1 MNFDALI
8 ESLKASPAVDG
19 LMLIGSASQDTLN
32 AHSDRDLLV
41 VLEERPIPISYAT
54 IYCAGILVELIIET
68 RERIE
73 NLIASEPGSIY
84 LSDSA
89 ASFFRWVPSGTVIL
103 DRSGRLERLR
113 GRIARDETGPTL
125 TEGESLSRADKA
137 LYNLAQTRR
146 MSNSPDPLY
155 QRAVDLRML
164 YQLADLMVDYFNL
177 RGMAWAGEKEAIRYW
192 QANDPAYLELYTACY
207 WEPDRGERV
216 RLYGELVRVTIEPAG
231 FSWDGDGP
239 MFRLSPPSLMTRE
252 NLLEAREFWK
262 SLVSEGHKESTA
274 NRFAVD

>member
-1 MNFDALI
+1 MNFDTLI

-32 AHSDRDLLV
+32 AHSDRDLLI

-73 NLIASEPGSIY
+73 NLIASEPGSIS

-103 DRSGRLERLR
+103 DRSGCLERLR
-113 GRIARDETGPTL
+113 GRIAHNEICPTL
-125 TEGESLSRADKA
+125 SEGESLSRADKA
-137 LYNLAQTRR
+137 HYNLAQTRR

-177 RGMAWAGEKEAIRYW
+177 RGMAWAGEKESIRYW
-192 QANDPAYLELYTACY
+192 QANDPAYLELFTACY

-231 FSWDGDGP
+231 FYWDGDGP
-239 MFRLSPPSLMTRE
+239 MFRLSPSSMMTRE
-252 NLLEAREFWK
+252 HLLEAREFWK